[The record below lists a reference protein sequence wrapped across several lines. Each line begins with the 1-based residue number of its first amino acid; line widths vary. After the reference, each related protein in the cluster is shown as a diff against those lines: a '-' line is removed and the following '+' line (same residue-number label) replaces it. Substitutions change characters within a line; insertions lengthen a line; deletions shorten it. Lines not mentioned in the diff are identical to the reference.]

1 MVEQG
6 FIQSKNDPCLYHKPA
21 KLEKVQLGQEDK
33 VQELVAEGYMQ
44 SKKDSTL
51 YYYPGMTV
59 STHVDDLITRG
70 HRGATELFW
79 VAVKERFDV
88 KEVGFVEYGSS
99 QTYCAKRISKANVG
113 SEVW

>member
-6 FIQSKNDPCLYHKPA
+6 FIQSKNDPCLHHTPA

-59 STHVDDLITRG
+59 STHVDDLITMQ
-70 HRGATELFW
+70 GAQE
-79 VAVKERFDV
+79 
-88 KEVGFVEYGSS
+88 S
-99 QTYCAKRISKANVG
+99 N
-113 SEVW
+113 